1 MVDWLIYFVTVGGVA
16 AVAALMFAE
25 NLFPPIP
32 SEVIMPLAG
41 FLAAQGH
48 MDFVGVVLGG
58 AAGALLGASIWYE
71 VGRAFG
77 EARLKRWVG
86 RHGRWLTVTPRDI
99 DRAMA
104 FFRRHGA
111 AAMFFGRLLPAVRTL
126 ISVPAGLAVM
136 PMRVFLTFTAAGTL
150 LWTLLLASAGYKLGE
165 HYERV
170 AHWVDPVGNVV
181 LLVVLLVYLYRL
193 ITFRPERRPAEGA
206 E

>member
-1 MVDWLIYFVTVGGVA
+1 MVDWLIHFVTIGGLA

-48 MDFVGVVLGG
+48 FDFFGAVAAGTVGALAG
-58 AAGALLGASIWYE
+58 AAIWYE
-71 VGRAFG
+71 IGRAFG
-77 EARLKRWVG
+77 EQRLKRWVG
-86 RHGRWLTVTPRDI
+86 RHGRWITLTPADVDK
-99 DRAMA
+99 AMT

-111 AAMFFGRLLPAVRTL
+111 AAMFFGRLVPAVRTL
-126 ISVPAGLAVM
+126 ISIPAGLAGM
-136 PMRVFLTFTAAGTL
+136 RKRVFLTFTAAGAA

-170 AHWVDPVGNVV
+170 AHWIDPVGNAV
-181 LLVVLLVYLYRL
+181 LLLAGLVYLYRL
-193 ITFRPERRPAEGA
+193 VTFRPQRGTEGA
-206 E
+206 D